1 MFEILL
7 SDVPEGSILNPTFF
21 SMLLNDL
28 LIRLTKSDIH
38 NFANDNAISVTSRES
53 EKLVK

>member
-7 SDVPEGSILNPTFF
+7 SDVPEGSILNPTLF

-38 NFANDNAISVTSRES
+38 NCADDNAISVTSRES
-53 EKLVK
+53 EKLAK